1 MLYRRGAVWWT
12 KFKHNGETVRF
23 STACSD
29 PKRAATEARRLRVDH
44 EQANPYHSAGVV
56 LEDLEQIHI
65 RALKDKGR
73 SALRI
78 KDIENLWR
86 NLRAHLGGNGRDAM
100 TLTAADIQS
109 YEGLRRGQKIRGQT
123 IRREIQALRKSLK
136 LASRDGLIR
145 RMPLDFDELDNI
157 ESDAPLARQASKP
170 RSEAEI
176 RKVLGKLS
184 VKAKTAG
191 YDKMLRFLRLTGLR
205 LEEFRRFEPSWIR
218 SAAVLAVPTIATKT
232 GRVTQVGRTL
242 PLTKEAH
249 AIAKRWGAQFRRK
262 KFNHAL
268 WLASS
273 AAKVS
278 PPLTPRDLRATYL
291 TEMARHDPVVAQR
304 LGGHKSLATTSRYV
318 KLAEK
323 EALTAGA
330 AILRGHSQGA
340 HKKEKGQKA

>member
-12 KFKHNGETVRF
+12 KFKHNGETVRL

-29 PKRAATEARRLRVDH
+29 PKGAATEARRLRVEH
-44 EQANPYHSAGVV
+44 EQTNPHRSAGVV

-78 KDIENLWR
+78 KSIENLWR
-86 NLRAHLGGNGRDAM
+86 NLYAHLGGDGRDAM

-109 YEGLRRGQKIRGQT
+109 YEGKRREQQIRGQT
-123 IRREIQALRKSLK
+123 IRKEVQALRKSLR

-145 RMPLDFDELDNI
+145 RMPFEFDELDNI
-157 ESDAPLARQASKP
+157 ESDSPKVTQSSKP

-176 RKVLGKLS
+176 RKVLSKLS

-191 YDKMLRFLRLTGLR
+191 YDKMLRFIRLTGLR

-218 SAAVLAVPTIATKT
+218 SATVLAVPTIATKT

-242 PLTKEAH
+242 PLTKEAYT
-249 AIAKRWGAQFRRK
+249 IAKKWGTKFRRK
-262 KFNHAL
+262 KFNKAL
-268 WLASS
+268 WLAST

-278 PPLTPRDLRATYL
+278 PPLTPRDLRATYI

-318 KLAEK
+318 KLAEN
-323 EALTAGA
+323 EAIRAGA
-330 AILRGHSQGA
+330 AILAGHWSGA
-340 HKKEKGQKA
+340 QTKKKGQQA